1 MSIKSLYNIAGFLG
15 AQSRSN
21 PADHGDS
28 WGSHKAMQPKLQP
41 RNATSRQECI
51 ATLDLLTQLNKRY
64 LEVTHEPKL
73 TPINL
78 RTISV
83 GDTVR
88 LVGSRTINSRW
99 GRDLTI
105 GHNYKVVFVD
115 SDDDEIPIQ
124 IADDVNDHIWMY
136 AEDILQVI

>member
-1 MSIKSLYNIAGFLG
+1 MQSLYNIAGFLG

-21 PADHGDS
+21 PSDHGDS
-28 WGSHKAMQPKLQP
+28 WDSHKAMQPKLQP

-78 RTISV
+78 RTLNV

-88 LVGSRTINSRW
+88 LVGDQSASEYWGIN
-99 GRDLTI
+99 LTI
-105 GHNYKVVFVD
+105 GKDYKVFLID
-115 SDDDEIPIQ
+115 RDDIEMPIQ
-124 IADDVNDHIWMY
+124 ILDNAGCVIWIY
-136 AEDILQVI
+136 GEDIMQVI